1 MKHKKLHNQHTKI
14 RESGIRGFCDKGN
27 RSVSPHALSVS
38 RTTMKGKVNTKVQKS
53 IKSKPGYS
61 PDQNLFTSSMGDKN
75 NVTFD
80 YLQSKSIN
88 RPELSRT
95 ANKNELEVKTYS
107 ESPNF
112 SKNTHGAIS
121 NLGIYQNKTF
131 YTVNQPKRAGTSL
144 TSYQDEAKRKR
155 VIKKF
160 RNKIN
165 VPNTSN
171 SATGA
176 LYSKN
181 NRLDEFSNSVQHKS
195 SIKGNEKIFLPINEV
210 LNQARKDQ
218 NSDNQ
223 VLNDLIKNLSST
235 RKNKP
240 SLLENI
246 NSAIERGLIDLN
258 KSRGQDLLLTGKSL
272 TKDEIN
278 EIKKN
283 INLINIQKS
292 VLGSAAGDKRE
303 SRPGNNMN
311 NDLFNTSASK

>member
-1 MKHKKLHNQHTKI
+1 
-14 RESGIRGFCDKGN
+14 
-27 RSVSPHALSVS
+27 
-38 RTTMKGKVNTKVQKS
+38 MKGKGNPKVQKS
-53 IKSKPGYS
+53 LKSKPGYS

-112 SKNTHGAIS
+112 SKNNGAVS

-144 TSYQDEAKRKR
+144 ASYQDEAKRKR

-181 NRLDEFSNSVQHKS
+181 IKLDELNNSVQHKS

-246 NSAIERGLIDLN
+246 NSAIEKGLIDLN
-258 KSRGQDLLLTGKSL
+258 KSRGQDLLLSGKSL

-303 SRPGNNMN
+303 SRPGNNMS
-311 NDLFNTSASK
+311 NDLFNTSVSK